1 MNDLILTS
9 EKQGVFTITLNRLDK
24 KNALNTIMYQQLC
37 QFFTYAQENSSVH
50 CLVIRGN
57 ENCFCAGNDLHDF
70 IQCSQS
76 DNSTDLAALDFVKV
90 LSNFTKPLIAAVAGA
105 AVGIGTTLLLHCD
118 MVIAANNSKFKLP
131 FTQLGLCPEA
141 GSSLLLPLRLGQN
154 VAFELL
160 VLGKTFTAEQA
171 LVYGIANQVCQPK
184 DLLAITEQIA
194 LNIAKLPTD
203 AVMTSRR
210 LIRQANQQ
218 LLTQVIN
225 DESQEFSR
233 LVNSPD
239 CKNILAAFVS
249 KN

>member
-37 QFFTYAQENSSVH
+37 QLFTYAQENSTIH
-50 CLVIRGN
+50 CLVIRGD
-57 ENCFCAGNDLHDF
+57 ENCFCAGNDLQDF
-70 IQCSQS
+70 MQCSQNDES
-76 DNSTDLAALDFVKV
+76 GDLAALDFVNV
-90 LSNFTKPLIAAVAGA
+90 LSRFTKPLVAAVAGA

-141 GSSLLLPLRLGQN
+141 GSSLLLPLRIGQN
-154 VAFELL
+154 KAFELL
-160 VLGKTFTAEQA
+160 VLGQTFSAEQA
-171 LVYGIANQVCQPK
+171 LSYGIANQVCQPNE
-184 DLLAITEQIA
+184 LLAIAEDIA
-194 LNIAKLPTD
+194 LSIAKLPTD

-218 LLTQVIN
+218 QLEQVIN
-225 DESQEFSR
+225 NEGQEFSR
-233 LVNSPD
+233 LVNTPD
-239 CKNILAAFVS
+239 CKNILAAFLT
-249 KN
+249 K